1 MISTMQFLRLFYQV
15 SPKRQR
21 KLQLLVSLKNPG
33 NNVLKSKVKPMGET
47 HWVERHKTFEDLA
60 NSYKSVIHCLESI
73 QRNDDLENR
82 FDSKTVIEASVL
94 LKQLQNPG
102 FVTRSFL

>member
-1 MISTMQFLRLFYQV
+1 MISTMQFLELFYQV

-21 KLQLLVSLKNPG
+21 KLQLPISLKNPG
-33 NNVLKSKVKPMGET
+33 KNVLKSKVKPMCET

-60 NSYKSVIHCLESI
+60 NSYKSFIHGLESI
-73 QRNDDLENR
+73 QRYDDLENR